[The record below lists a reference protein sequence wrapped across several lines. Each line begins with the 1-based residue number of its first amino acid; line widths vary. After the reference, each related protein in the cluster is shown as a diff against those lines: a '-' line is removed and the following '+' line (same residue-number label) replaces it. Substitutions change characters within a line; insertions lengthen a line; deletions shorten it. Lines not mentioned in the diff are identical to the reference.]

1 VISFFRLIANSISAS
16 GVFCVFLMNPCKST
30 MRPSQMQNSTR
41 AMRPSVMSL
50 RTSHSPPAEWSAQ
63 RHSDGPGELYIL
75 DVLADDLAIV
85 IAERLEPFASWL
97 SAGRQLIEGGRQSLH
112 GLS

>member
-1 VISFFRLIANSISAS
+1 LRFLDEPVQKHHASITNAEQHARDAAIRYVAAN
-16 GVFCVFLMNPCKST
+16 LL
-30 MRPSQMQNSTR
+30 Q
-41 AMRPSVMSL
+41 
-50 RTSHSPPAEWSAQ
+50 PPAEWSAQ